1 MGKMF
6 VSALAV
12 AGLLAACSANDTPT
26 NLLPDPV
33 DAAIPPG
40 PESPSDPN
48 NLPDGSLPNT
58 GVPGN
63 GKPDSGTPDGG
74 GGIALTAAAIRAKL
88 ACKVVSKSN
97 YALDDGAP
105 AKVPVCASG
114 SVFYWQADLDVDCDG
129 QVTAV
134 CNKTTDRAF
143 QAQTAVTGS
152 DGKYLDA
159 SVVPYI
165 VVPGVSTRF
174 NYVASGIRK
183 RSAALVLYGDK
194 IAFASVGDVG
204 PDNIL
209 GEASYAVAKQLGM
222 NPSPSSGGVDSGV
235 TYIIFPGAAND
246 VTKPEDPAFVAQKVR
261 AIAETWLRTP

>member
-6 VSALAV
+6 VSAVVV
-12 AGLLAACSANDTPT
+12 AGLLAACSANETPT
-26 NLLPDPV
+26 NIPLDLV
-33 DAAIPPG
+33 DAAVQPDSGSPPD
-40 PESPSDPN
+40 SSITAD
-48 NLPDGSLPNT
+48 T
-58 GVPGN
+58 GVPDSDT
-63 GKPDSGTPDGG
+63 PDSG

-97 YALDDGAP
+97 YALDDGAA

-114 SVFYWQADLDVDCDG
+114 SVFYWDADMDIDCDG
-129 QVTAV
+129 KETAI
-134 CNKTTDRAF
+134 CNKTTDRSF

-159 SVVPYI
+159 SIAPYI

-174 NYVASGIRK
+174 SYLASGIRK
-183 RSAALVLYGDK
+183 RSAALVLYRDK
-194 IAFASVGDVG
+194 IVFASVGDVG

-209 GEASYAVAKQLGM
+209 GEASYAVAKQLGI

-246 VTKPEDPAFVAQKVR
+246 VAKPEDPAFVAQKVR
-261 AIAETWLRTP
+261 AIAEAWLRTP